1 MLRTGS
7 SIGRKDLTLNPANDQ
22 PLLPVLVVLHQGRS
36 SPGRVGQ
43 LLQAKGYRLDIRRPC
58 FGQPL
63 PETLDEHAGAVVFGG
78 PMSANDD
85 HLEFIRAE
93 LNWLAVPLAEKRP
106 LLGICLGAQLLARHL
121 GSSVKAPDCQSF
133 ELGYHPIIT
142 EAGAGGHKQPP
153 GRGSRGQ
160 VPEPAN
166 MLGGAKPAA
175 TVEIAD
181 MADVPAHVFQ
191 WHGEGFELPSGAR
204 RTAAGSGP
212 FPNQAFAYGPAKA
225 VQFHPEMTYQM
236 LCRWT
241 TLSAERLAKPGTH
254 QRDRLLSDHI
264 AFAPAVTAWLDAFL
278 DDWLDGGGLAG
289 GGPSR

>member
-1 MLRTGS
+1 M
-7 SIGRKDLTLNPANDQ
+7 TLNPANDRR
-22 PLLPVLVVLHQGRS
+22 LLPVLIVLHQGRS

-93 LNWLAVPLAEKRP
+93 LDWLAVPLAEQRP

-121 GSSVKAPDCQSF
+121 GSSVKTPDCQSF
-133 ELGYHPIIT
+133 ELGYHPIIN
-142 EAGAGGHKQPP
+142 EARAGRHGQPLEKD
-153 GRGSRGQ
+153 SQGQ
-160 VPEPAN
+160 GKVPERAN
-166 MLGGAKPAA
+166 MSLRAETA
-175 TVEIAD
+175 TTAEIAGR
-181 MADVPAHVFQ
+181 ADVPARVFQ

-278 DDWLDGGGLAG
+278 DDWLDGGG
-289 GGPSR
+289 PSR